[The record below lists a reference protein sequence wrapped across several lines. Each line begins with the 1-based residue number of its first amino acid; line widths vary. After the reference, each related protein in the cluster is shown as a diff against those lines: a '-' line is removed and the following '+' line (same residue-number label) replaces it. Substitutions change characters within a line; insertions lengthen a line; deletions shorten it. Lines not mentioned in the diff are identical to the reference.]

1 MVISVVS
8 IISVIGH
15 LSGCN
20 EALISHRSSRWL
32 RQGCGLTLVISVAA
46 DVAADV
52 ATGEAMGEAVG
63 EAVTAG
69 ETQFCMRS
77 HDPWISSTIAY
88 MIAQGYTA
96 LPQ

>member
-1 MVISVVS
+1 M
-8 IISVIGH
+8 
-15 LSGCN
+15 
-20 EALISHRSSRWL
+20 
-32 RQGCGLTLVISVAA
+32 AA

-88 MIAQGYTA
+88 MIAQGYRFPHFSSN
-96 LPQ
+96 LLGELL